1 MTTSDPRFAELPTPC
16 LLLDE
21 AKLNCN
27 VARLEERARALGV
40 ALRPHM
46 KTGKSV
52 EVARSVTGED
62 LSAPII
68 VSTLAEAEVFADA
81 GYRDIMYGVGVAP
94 AKLNRVKAI
103 RDRGADL
110 SIILDSQAQAQAIAE
125 AGGAFPAL
133 IEIDADDHRSGVR
146 PGDPEL
152 LAIGRI
158 LADCGSLRGV
168 MTHAGESY
176 EVFGAEA
183 HAACAEQE
191 RAAVVACAEQ
201 LRAAGLDCPV
211 VSVGSTP
218 TAHAARDLTG
228 VTELRAGVY
237 TFFDLFMAGID
248 VCRIDDIAISV
259 LTTVIGHQR
268 AKGWIITDSGWMAM
282 SRDRGT
288 SNQRV
293 DQGYGL
299 VCDESGAVIPDLMVL
314 KANQEH
320 GILAIRPGSTA
331 ILPDLPIGARLR
343 VLPNHACAT
352 AAQYQSYHVIP
363 PEPGAPLKEWSR
375 FGGW

>member
-1 MTTSDPRFAELPTPC
+1 MSASDPRFADLTTPC

-21 AKLNCN
+21 AKLNRN
-27 VARLEERARALGV
+27 VARLAGRAQALGV
-40 ALRPHM
+40 TLRPHM

-52 EVARSVTGED
+52 EVARSVTGSD
-62 LSAPII
+62 LNAPII
-68 VSTLAEAEVFADA
+68 VSTLAEAEVFAEA
-81 GYRDIMYGVGVAP
+81 GHRNIMYGVGIAP
-94 AKLNRVKAI
+94 GKLERIKAI
-103 RDRGADL
+103 RSKGADL
-110 SIILDSQAQAQAIAE
+110 SVILDSRTQAQAIAD
-125 AGGAFPAL
+125 AGGAIPAL

-152 LAIGRI
+152 VAIGRI
-158 LADCGSLRGV
+158 LAECGSLRGV

-176 EVFGAEA
+176 EVRGAEA

-191 RAAVVACAEQ
+191 RAAVVTCAEK
-201 LRAAGLDCPV
+201 LRGAGLECPV

-218 TAHAARDLTG
+218 TAHGAKDLTG

-248 VCRIDDIAISV
+248 VCTVDDIALSV

-268 AKGWIITDSGWMAM
+268 EKGWIITDAGWMAM

-288 SNQRV
+288 ANQRV

-299 VCDESGAVIPDLMVL
+299 VCDEAGAPIPDLMVA

-320 GILAIRPGSTA
+320 GIVTLRPGSSAT
-331 ILPDLPIGARLR
+331 LPDLPIGTRLR

-352 AAQYQSYHVIP
+352 AAQHQRYYVIP
-363 PEPGAPLKEWSR
+363 PEPGAPLEEWSR

>member
-1 MTTSDPRFAELPTPC
+1 MTVSDQRFSELPTPC

-21 AKLNCN
+21 AKMNRN
-27 VARLEERARALGV
+27 VARLADRAHALGV
-40 ALRPHM
+40 TLRPHM

-52 EVARSVTGED
+52 EVAKSVTGGD
-62 LSAPII
+62 LNAPII

-81 GYRDIMYGVGVAP
+81 GHRDIMYGVGIAP
-94 AKLNRVKAI
+94 SKLDRVKAI
-103 RDRGADL
+103 RDKGADL
-110 SIILDSQAQAQAIAE
+110 SVILDSRAQAQAIAD
-125 AGGAFPAL
+125 AGGGVPAL

-152 LAIGRI
+152 VAIGLI
-158 LADCGSLRGV
+158 MAECGSLRGV

-176 EVFGAEA
+176 EVWGAEA
-183 HAACAEQE
+183 HAAHAEQE
-191 RAAVVACAEQ
+191 RAAVVRCAEQ
-201 LRAAGLDCPV
+201 LHAAGLDCPV

-218 TAHAARDLTG
+218 TAHGARDLTG

-237 TFFDLFMAGID
+237 TFFDLFMAGIE
-248 VCRIDDIAISV
+248 VCSIDDIALSV

-268 AKGWIITDSGWMAM
+268 EKGWIITDSGWMAM

-288 SNQRV
+288 ANQRV

-299 VCDESGAVIPDLMVL
+299 VCDEAGDLIPDLMVV

-320 GILAIRPGSTA
+320 GILAIRPASDA
-331 ILPDLPIGARLR
+331 ALPELEIGARLR